1 MSSRSGEPSSTT
13 LEKDVTESSTPQS
26 SMVSSVV
33 IVDKDKIFKTSAGG
47 PGEANKARYVERVR
61 NLDMRNLACRR
72 ELIEVLERKSMSQLD
87 LSNHYCMDR
96 LKVNEAHF
104 SRAKTLE
111 AADLTGIP
119 KRSIFGTVNYRPLKE
134 LRSPGLIVEPPEHRT
149 SISRNLI
156 PAQLRAVEKL
166 LEPKSMGLPDSLKW
180 AQNCRRIHNTEDLL
194 EPHS

>member
-26 SMVSSVV
+26 SVVSSVV
-33 IVDKDKIFKTSAGG
+33 IFEKDKIFKTSAGG

-61 NLDMRNLACRR
+61 NLDMGNLACRR
-72 ELIEVLERKSMSQLD
+72 ELIEVLERKSMSQSD
-87 LSNHYCMDR
+87 LSN
-96 LKVNEAHF
+96 
-104 SRAKTLE
+104 RAKTLE

-149 SISRNLI
+149 SIARNLI